1 MTYKLARF
9 LPITLLSLFFIPTFS
24 TAQKTTLP
32 TIDEIVKNAEKKS
45 AEYVAAFKN
54 LLAEE
59 TKTFLVYEK
68 DGDVKKQR
76 TVRSNFIVYQL
87 SRSEDHI
94 VEFRNVLAVDNKKI
108 TDSDNRAQDFFEK
121 VVKSESSAKELER
134 IEEESLRY
142 DNDIQLNGLTLFQ
155 SVPLAENIRKSLQF
169 TFNGVEMLEGHRVY
183 VITYLQITPNPDILV
198 NSKATESGRKNLL
211 SYDID
216 LGYKQNI
223 NASLRGKFWIDAETF
238 QTRREVRVLAIRPDK
253 FTSNVTVSARDFEYQ
268 NSEFGILTP
277 RKITCIDY
285 RVDKKNKTTEI
296 DLRAIFE
303 YSKFSQADVQVKSAE
318 IK

>member
-1 MTYKLARF
+1 MMYKPPCF
-9 LPITLLSLFFIPTFS
+9 LPIALVSLFVITAIS
-24 TAQKTTLP
+24 TAQKTTVP
-32 TIDEIVKNAEKKS
+32 PIDEIVKNAEIKS

-59 TKTFLVYEK
+59 KKTFLVYEK

-76 TVRSNFIVYQL
+76 IVRSTFIVYQL
-87 SRSEDHI
+87 SKSDGQI
-94 VEFRNVLAVDNKKI
+94 VEFRNILAVDNKNL
-108 TDSDNRAQDFFEK
+108 TESDNRAQDFFEK
-121 VVKSESSAKELER
+121 LVKSESSAKELES

-142 DNDIQLNGLTLFQ
+142 DDDIKLNGLTLFQ

-169 TFNGVEMLEGHRVY
+169 TFNGVEMLDGHRVY
-183 VITYLQITPNPDILV
+183 VLTYLQVTPNPDILV
-198 NSKATESGRKNLL
+198 NSKASANGRKNVL

-216 LGYKQNI
+216 LGYKQNT

-238 QTRREVRVLAIRPDK
+238 QTRREVRVLAIQPEK
-253 FTSNVTVSARDFEYQ
+253 FTSDFPVSVIDFEYQ

-277 RKITCIDY
+277 KKITYIDY
-285 RVDKKNKTTEI
+285 RVDKKNKATEI

-303 YSKFSQADVQVKSAE
+303 YSRFSQADVQVKSAE